1 MGKILI
7 LDTETTGVANH
18 PTLGHPE
25 VIELV
30 YLEVDNSLNDISKVD
45 SIYVKRIVNNYSIK
59 QRYRPE
65 MPIHP
70 EAFKVHGILFKD
82 LLNKP
87 KSSTCKLPEDVEY
100 IVGHNV
106 TFDHRCLG
114 KPEVKQICTM
124 GLAKAINKKFK
135 LEIGSFKLDNLNVH
149 FYGEDARN
157 VIKEYHDATTDVV
170 KTILLLTKL
179 LSYLP
184 TINTFEGLYNFQQ
197 LLKAPAR

>member
-7 LDTETTGVANH
+7 LDTETTGITNH
-18 PTLGHPE
+18 PVLGHPE

-30 YLEVDNSLNDISKVD
+30 YHELDNEL
-45 SIYVKRIVNNYSIK
+45 IYITRLSTAYIIEAIPKYAIK
-59 QRYRPE
+59 QQFKPE